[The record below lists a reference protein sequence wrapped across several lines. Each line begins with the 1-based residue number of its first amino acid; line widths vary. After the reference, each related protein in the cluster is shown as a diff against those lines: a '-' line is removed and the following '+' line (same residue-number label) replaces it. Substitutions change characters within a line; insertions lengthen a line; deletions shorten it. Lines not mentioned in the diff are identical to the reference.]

1 MNIYAIHDGNE
12 MLHGGCLGCGYLIV
26 VVYQV
31 KSGHRRH
38 CDGQAKGVP
47 PRRHGRGPR
56 PMGPL
61 RSVRVVGK
69 ANQMPMSLRRG
80 SQTESTTALV
90 PLSLFLLIATIHGRI
105 LRRGLPLPLPST
117 LPLPPLCSAAVVSC
131 CFLLAVAV
139 PLQLIHT
146 TTSFSLL
153 FCSRPSALSLL
164 RQLELRGAS
173 FASTRDV
180 TSASSSSPPAW
191 YSITVLLPDL
201 TIASRRAIHLDI
213 AILI

>member
-1 MNIYAIHDGNE
+1 MDGKNGSMLFVVTTVIMEGACGYIHAIHDGDE

-80 SQTESTTALV
+80 SQTESTTGL

-131 CFLLAVAV
+131 CFLLL
-139 PLQLIHT
+139 LQYHYKEYHALFFT
-146 TTSFSLL
+146 SLL
-153 FCSRPSALSLL
+153 QPPIGAIAPSTARATRCLFCLHP
-164 RQLELRGAS
+164 
-173 FASTRDV
+173 
-180 TSASSSSPPAW
+180 
-191 YSITVLLPDL
+191 
-201 TIASRRAIHLDI
+201 
-213 AILI
+213 

>member
-1 MNIYAIHDGNE
+1 LDGKNGSMLFVVTTVIMEGACEYIHAIHDGDE

-47 PRRHGRGPR
+47 PRRHGMGPR
-56 PMGPL
+56 PTGPL

-80 SQTESTTALV
+80 SQTESTTGL

-105 LRRGLPLPLPST
+105 LRRGLPLPLPLPS
-117 LPLPPLCSAAVVSC
+117 LPLLFLAVSC
-131 CFLLAVAV
+131 WLL
-139 PLQLIHT
+139 LYH
-146 TTSFSLL
+146 
-153 FCSRPSALSLL
+153 
-164 RQLELRGAS
+164 
-173 FASTRDV
+173 
-180 TSASSSSPPAW
+180 
-191 YSITVLLPDL
+191 YN
-201 TIASRRAIHLDI
+201 
-213 AILI
+213 